1 MREIVTLQVGQCGNQ
16 IGYKFWEQI
25 AQEHGIDTTTG
36 GYVGSQPSKQ
46 VTRSNVYFSQ
56 IDTKTGDSFS
66 SDSIRNVTSQEEETK
81 GMEHLRF
88 VPRAVLIDLEP
99 GVIASI

>member
-1 MREIVTLQVGQCGNQ
+1 M
-16 IGYKFWEQI
+16 
-25 AQEHGIDTTTG
+25 
-36 GYVGSQPSKQ
+36 
-46 VTRSNVYFSQ
+46 YFSQ

-81 GMEHLRF
+81 GMEHIRF

>member
-1 MREIVTLQVGQCGNQ
+1 MGD
-16 IGYKFWEQI
+16 KP
-25 AQEHGIDTTTG
+25 AQ
-36 GYVGSQPSKQ
+36 Q

-56 IDTKTGDSFS
+56 IDTKTGDAFS
-66 SDSIRNVTSQEEETK
+66 SDSLKSMTSQVEETK

-88 VPRAVLIDLEP
+88 VPRAVLVDLEP